1 MTLRTLLRSLLP
13 TLPILSI
20 MAFVSGCPRDAAIAE
35 DADDTADTATTGAGT
50 TGDPDD
56 GSLQRAERGEL
67 QWKRNVALQRD
78 LMRAL
83 ELPEDGVCNELG
95 RGSCTRE
102 IHHIM
107 LGGADPLRIGLYKPL
122 PDTMVSTPIVV
133 DRVVMSA
140 CANRA
145 SLDSSGPPVVFTALD
160 LGAAAPDPDDEAFEA
175 TVTALYRRLLS
186 RDPRPDELTTLEAL
200 AVDAAG
206 APVSARDFAV
216 LTCFAIGTSSEFL
229 FF

>member
-1 MTLRTLLRSLLP
+1 MTLRTLLRSF
-13 TLPILSI
+13 LPILV
-20 MAFVSGCPRDAAIAE
+20 FVSACPRDPPIGE

-50 TGDPDD
+50 TGDPGD

-160 LGAAAPDPDDEAFEA
+160 LGAAAPAPDDEAFTT
-175 TVTALYRRLLS
+175 TVTELYRRLLS
-186 RDPRPDELTTLEAL
+186 RDPRPDELTTLGAL
-200 AVDAAG
+200 AVDADG

>member
-1 MTLRTLLRSLLP
+1 MTMRKLVRSLVPALV
-13 TLPILSI
+13 L
-20 MAFVSGCPRDAAIAE
+20 AGGCRDGGGGSE
-35 DADDTADTATTGAGT
+35 DTGAEE
-50 TGDPDD
+50 
-56 GSLQRAERGEL
+56 LQRAQRGEL
-67 QWKRNVALQRD
+67 QWKRNAALQRD

-102 IHHIM
+102 IHHIS
-107 LGGADPLRIGLYKPL
+107 LGGADPLSIGLYEPL
-122 PDTMVSTPIVV
+122 PDTLVSTPIVL

-145 SLDSSGPPVVFTALD
+145 TLDRGGQPVVFTDLD
-160 LGAAAPDPDDEAFEA
+160 LGAAAAPAAEDDAFTA

-186 RDPRPDELTTLEAL
+186 RDPEPHELTTLGGL
-200 AVDAAG
+200 TVDG
-206 APVSARDFAV
+206 DGKPVSAHDFAV

>member
-1 MTLRTLLRSLLP
+1 MIMRILLRSLLP
-13 TLPILSI
+13 ALAL
-20 MAFVSGCPRDAAIAE
+20 ASGCRDSDAGGTE
-35 DADDTADTATTGAGT
+35 DTGS
-50 TGDPDD
+50 DEV
-56 GSLQRAERGEL
+56 QRAARGEL
-67 QWKRNVALQRD
+67 QWKRNAALQRD

-102 IHHIM
+102 IHHIA
-107 LGGADPLRIGLYKPL
+107 LGAADPIRIGLYKPL
-122 PDTMVSTPIVV
+122 PDTLVSTPIVL

-140 CANRA
+140 CVNRA
-145 SLDSSGPPVVFTALD
+145 NLDGGGSPVVFTELD
-160 LGAAAPDPDDEAFEA
+160 FGEAAPAADDEVFTD

-186 RDPRPDELTTLEAL
+186 RDPEPHELTTLGGL
-200 AVDAAG
+200 TVDDAG
-206 APVSARDFAV
+206 KPVSAHEFAV

>member
-1 MTLRTLLRSLLP
+1 MTLRILLCSLLP
-13 TLPILSI
+13 AVAL
-20 MAFVSGCPRDAAIAE
+20 ASGCRSDGAGDTGDTGSSE
-35 DADDTADTATTGAGT
+35 DTGAEE
-50 TGDPDD
+50 
-56 GSLQRAERGEL
+56 LQRAQRGEL

-83 ELPEDGVCNELG
+83 DLPEEGVCNELG

-102 IHHIM
+102 IHHIS
-107 LGGADPLRIGLYKPL
+107 LGGADPLNIGLYEPL
-122 PDTMVSTPIVV
+122 PETLVSTPIVL

-145 SLDSSGPPVVFTALD
+145 DLDRSGSPTVFTELD
-160 LGAAAPDPDDEAFEA
+160 LAAAAPAADDAAFTA

-186 RDPRPDELTTLEAL
+186 RDPEPHELTTLGALTSDEA
-200 AVDAAG
+200 G
-206 APVSARDFAV
+206 KPVTAYDFAV

>member
-1 MTLRTLLRSLLP
+1 MTMRIFLRTLLPALAL
-13 TLPILSI
+13 
-20 MAFVSGCPRDAAIAE
+20 ASGCRDGGSGGESTSSAE
-35 DADDTADTATTGAGT
+35 DTGDTGDTGAEE
-50 TGDPDD
+50 
-56 GSLQRAERGEL
+56 LRRAQRGEL
-67 QWKRNVALQRD
+67 QWKRNAALQQD

-102 IHHIM
+102 IHHIL
-107 LGGADPLRIGLYKPL
+107 LGGADPLHIGLYEPL
-122 PDTMVSTPIVV
+122 PDTLVSTPIVL
-133 DRVVMSA
+133 DRVIMSA

-145 SLDSSGPPVVFTALD
+145 TLDRGGSPVVFTELD
-160 LGAAAPDPDDEAFEA
+160 LGARAPSPDDAAFTA

-186 RDPRPDELTTLEAL
+186 RDPDPDELTLLGGL
-200 AVDAAG
+200 AVDDAG
-206 APVSARDFAV
+206 EPVSAYDFAV

>member
-1 MTLRTLLRSLLP
+1 MTMRILLRSLLP
-13 TLPILSI
+13 ALAL
-20 MAFVSGCPRDAAIAE
+20 ASGCRDGGGGGS
-35 DADDTADTATTGAGT
+35 DDTGAEE
-50 TGDPDD
+50 
-56 GSLQRAERGEL
+56 LQRAQRGEL

-102 IHHIM
+102 VHHIS
-107 LGGADPLRIGLYKPL
+107 LGGADPLSIGLYQPL
-122 PDTMVSTPIVV
+122 PDTLASTPIVL

-145 SLDSSGPPVVFTALD
+145 ALDRTGPPVVFTELD
-160 LGAAAPDPDDEAFEA
+160 LGAATAPSPADEAFVA
-175 TVTALYRRLLS
+175 TATALYRRLLS
-186 RDPRPDELTTLEAL
+186 RDPEPDELTTLGGL
-200 AVDAAG
+200 AVDDSG
-206 APVSARDFAV
+206 KPVSAHDFAV
-216 LTCFAIGTSSEFL
+216 LTCFAIGTSTEFL

>member
-1 MTLRTLLRSLLP
+1 MTLRILLRSLLP
-13 TLPILSI
+13 ALALAGGCRGDAGTDTGGDST
-20 MAFVSGCPRDAAIAE
+20 SGD
-35 DADDTADTATTGAGT
+35 TGAEE
-50 TGDPDD
+50 
-56 GSLQRAERGEL
+56 LQQAQRGEL
-67 QWKRNVALQRD
+67 QWKRNAALQRD

-102 IHHIM
+102 IHHIS
-107 LGGADPLRIGLYKPL
+107 LGGADPLQIGLYEPL
-122 PDTMVSTPIVV
+122 PDTLVSTPIVL

-140 CANRA
+140 CASRVE
-145 SLDSSGPPVVFTALD
+145 LDRSGPPVVFTELD
-160 LGAAAPDPDDEAFEA
+160 LGAAAPSPEDEAFTA

-186 RDPRPDELTTLEAL
+186 RDPEPHELTTLGAL
-200 AVDAAG
+200 TSDGDDGAG
-206 APVSARDFAV
+206 KAVSARDFAV

>member
-13 TLPILSI
+13 TLV
-20 MAFVSGCPRDAAIAE
+20 FVSGCPRDAPIGE
-35 DADDTADTATTGAGT
+35 DADDTGSTTGAGT
-50 TGDPDD
+50 TGDPDG

-160 LGAAAPDPDDEAFEA
+160 LGAAAPDPDDEAFTT
-175 TVTALYRRLLS
+175 TVTELYRRLLS
-186 RDPRPDELTTLEAL
+186 RDPRPDELTTLRAL
-200 AVDAAG
+200 AVDADD

>member
-1 MTLRTLLRSLLP
+1 MTLRTLLRPLLP
-13 TLPILSI
+13 ALVL
-20 MAFVSGCPRDAAIAE
+20 ASGCRDDDGAAS
-35 DADDTADTATTGAGT
+35 
-50 TGDPDD
+50 GDPAAEE
-56 GSLQRAERGEL
+56 LQRAQRGEL

-83 ELPEDGVCNELG
+83 DLPEEGVCNELG

-102 IHHIM
+102 IHHIS
-107 LGGADPLRIGLYKPL
+107 LGGADPLNIGLYEPL
-122 PDTMVSTPIVV
+122 PDTLVSTPIVL

-140 CANRA
+140 CASRA
-145 SLDSSGPPVVFTALD
+145 DLDRSGSPVVFTELD
-160 LGAAAPDPDDEAFEA
+160 LGAKAPAPEDEAFTA

-186 RDPRPDELTTLEAL
+186 RDPEPNELTTLGAL
-200 AVDAAG
+200 TSDDAG
-206 APVSARDFAV
+206 ARVSAYDFAV

>member
-1 MTLRTLLRSLLP
+1 MTLRTRLRCLLP
-13 TLPILSI
+13 TLAL
-20 MAFVSGCPRDAAIAE
+20 AGGCPSDAPIDDAAE
-35 DADDTADTATTGAGT
+35 DTAATEPAGT
-50 TGDPDD
+50 TGDPEPP
-56 GSLQRAERGEL
+56 GLQRAERGEL

-83 ELPEDGVCNELG
+83 DLPEDGVCDELG

-102 IHHIM
+102 IHHIV

-122 PDTMVSTPIVV
+122 PDTLVSTPIVL

-140 CANRA
+140 CVHRVE
-145 SLDSSGPPVVFTALD
+145 LDQGGAPVVFTALD
-160 LGAAAPDPDDEAFEA
+160 LAGPAPAAEDAAFTA
-175 TVTALYRRLLS
+175 TVTELYRRLLS
-186 RDPRPDELTTLEAL
+186 RDPQPDELTTLAAL

-206 APVSARDFAV
+206 APVSARDFAA

>member
-1 MTLRTLLRSLLP
+1 MTLRILLRSLLP
-13 TLPILSI
+13 ALAL
-20 MAFVSGCPRDAAIAE
+20 ASGCRDGGDGSSE
-35 DADDTADTATTGAGT
+35 ETGAEEV
-50 TGDPDD
+50 
-56 GSLQRAERGEL
+56 QRAQRGAL

-102 IHHIM
+102 IHHIS
-107 LGGADPLRIGLYKPL
+107 LGGADPLRIGLYEPL
-122 PDTMVSTPIVV
+122 PDTLASTPIVL

-145 SLDSSGPPVVFTALD
+145 KLDRSGPPVVFTELD
-160 LGAAAPDPDDEAFEA
+160 LGAAAPSPEDDAFTA
-175 TVTALYRRLLS
+175 TVTTLYRRLLS
-186 RDPRPDELTTLEAL
+186 RDPEPHEVTTLGAL
-200 AVDAAG
+200 ASDDAG
-206 APVSARDFAV
+206 APVSAYDFAV